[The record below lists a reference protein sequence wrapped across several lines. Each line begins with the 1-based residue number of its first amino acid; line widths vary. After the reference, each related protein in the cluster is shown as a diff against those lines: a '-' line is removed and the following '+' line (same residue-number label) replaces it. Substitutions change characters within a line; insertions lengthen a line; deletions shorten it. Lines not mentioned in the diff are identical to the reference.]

1 MKFSVL
7 FGFFLMF
14 ALSVPAQVTA
24 RRALQPLYKDGALKT
39 PQQAAGPRPTAPAP
53 APTPVAAKAG
63 AQAAA
68 IEADLKPSKITL
80 FGKID
85 GLSGTF
91 FVTNVGSH
99 AVAPFAQLAVLDK
112 NGRVVGWA
120 TKSADEIQPKE
131 AAKIQVLATN
141 ANAVDLK
148 IVRLVGH
155 K

>member
-1 MKFSVL
+1 MKVPIL
-7 FGFFLMF
+7 F
-14 ALSVPAQVTA
+14 ALLLALVLSASAQVTA
-24 RRALQPLYKDGALKT
+24 RRALQPLTKQGIIPPA
-39 PQQAAGPRPTAPAP
+39 PRPDLAKPGPTAPTQPAKPAAQAP
-53 APTPVAAKAG
+53 A
-63 AQAAA
+63 
-68 IEADLKPSKITL
+68 IEPDLKPSTIKL

-91 FVTNVGSH
+91 FVTNVGNR

-112 NGRVVGWA
+112 SGKPVGWV
-120 TKSADEIQPKE
+120 TNSAGEIQPNE

-148 IVRLVGH
+148 IVRLIGH